1 MIFCDV
7 QYSVNDKFN
16 SKFYD
21 GKNHEVS
28 SEASLESV

>member
-1 MIFCDV
+1 MFYCDV
-7 QYSVNDKFN
+7 QYSVNVKFN

-21 GKNHEVS
+21 EKNHDVS